1 MRLVRLKCVINNKS
15 IIFYLVNIFFLMF
28 FMIFWNRV
36 FLNVWFGDVKLIFEF
51 LKILC
56 FMCEVMFLF
65 ELCLGELSFIVMLF
79 FFRNELNFFINLF
92 IVSWLFWLMLS
103 LLKMKLSCLKFRFKL
118 LVIFFKF
125 VFVMYFLFLGLY
137 KKNSFWLGLLIDE
150 IFVSFLL
157 FLFLECIL
165 RKSLN
170 FVVNFFKVK

>member
-1 MRLVRLKCVINNKS
+1 
-15 IIFYLVNIFFLMF
+15 
-28 FMIFWNRV
+28 
-36 FLNVWFGDVKLIFEF
+36 
-51 LKILC
+51 
-56 FMCEVMFLF
+56 MCEVMFLF

-92 IVSWLFWLMLS
+92 IVRWLFWLMLS